1 VCVAEFKDVS
11 GWTMRHDSCTRVLVR
26 STVLDVVSKSRLK
39 STLCIGVGTG
49 GHREHVPP
57 AHGEGG
63 SHNYRPVCPAVTH
76 IAASIY

>member
-1 VCVAEFKDVS
+1 
-11 GWTMRHDSCTRVLVR
+11 
-26 STVLDVVSKSRLK
+26 LDVVSKSRLK